1 MIDVVPRYRCDTCK
15 RGVLNRRVSH
25 CLYCGAQLAAAVLA
39 TPQEIVAADDQER
52 RERETYALSAPAPVA
67 QPSTEVEDVI
77 GAARLAVLFSQ
88 LL

>member
-1 MIDVVPRYRCDTCK
+1 MHDIVPKYRCDTCK

-25 CLYCGAQLAAAVLA
+25 CLYCGAQLAAAVLP

-67 QPSTEVEDVI
+67 QPSAEVGGVI
-77 GAARLAVLFSQ
+77 GAVRIA
-88 LL
+88 LLLSS